1 MNTENLYLSIN
12 DDDTNKN
19 IGIGKNNLKSH
30 TICFC
35 ALDGTEMLKLDLK
48 TKDIFVKGELIE
60 NNQQVVDGLKEF
72 LFCYF

>member
-12 DDDTNKN
+12 DDDDINKN
-19 IGIGKNNLKSH
+19 IGIGKNSH
-30 TICFC
+30 TIRFC
-35 ALDGTEMLKLDLK
+35 ALDGTEILKLDLK
-48 TKDIFVKGELIE
+48 TKDIFVKGELME